1 MNGGQAGFLTPRLGC
16 RPGGRRQ
23 PVLSKLPKN
32 FFDVATGDGKWVER
46 KEVLEVLANATNGKR
61 LQPDDYLEAT
71 LG

>member
-1 MNGGQAGFLTPRLGC
+1 M
-16 RPGGRRQ
+16 
-23 PVLSKLPKN
+23 LSKLPKN